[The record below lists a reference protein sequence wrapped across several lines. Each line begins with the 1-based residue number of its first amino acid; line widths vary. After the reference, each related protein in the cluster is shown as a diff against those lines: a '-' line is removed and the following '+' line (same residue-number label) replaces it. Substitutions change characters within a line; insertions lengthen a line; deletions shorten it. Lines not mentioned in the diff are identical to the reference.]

1 MSSHQCNLSYAF
13 SRVVTAIGANGLF
26 LSSFSIALEV
36 LESKARLPFLPW
48 VTYQTFFGVMIQ
60 APFAVGR

>member
-1 MSSHQCNLSYAF
+1 M
-13 SRVVTAIGANGLF
+13 VTAIGANGLF

-36 LESKARLPFLPW
+36 LGNKARLPFLPW